1 MFKKYTFAIPKET
14 LSSFND
20 KVEESR
26 QKLAKKDSLKK
37 RLTEINEQFE
47 GRVAH
52 MNIIATIDWKFVD
65 EKFCNDIM
73 HIYNYNETFYISMD
87 CISKIY
93 NKKIFAIILNRVPSN
108 EMVTLGELKRLNFT
122 EMRKCLDDDN
132 MEKWTQEMCKGR
144 STVQKLACNCF
155 IREELKL
162 LDGIDGNESERY
174 LPMSS
179 YYTLMKDLAQK
190 VYHPDARAL
199 STFIDHKAIAQCR
212 IDLRLK
218 TMNMVQNNFR
228 KNLET
233 CSLFWDVM
241 KRWERNVTEKNNVQE
256 ENETQVQVKPNI
268 TTENEEVGVIRRAP
282 VASKMLSMMRKSFET
297 PVQSESDSSDDESD
311 DDDEEPEEP
320 VVVVTTESQQDK
332 DKEEG
337 EVSSSSEEED
347 DDEEEEEKEMENE
360 KERKER
366 ERREKKEREEREKE
380 ERREKRKREEE
391 ERRERKR
398 REEEEKERK
407 RLEREREKKERDER
421 KKREEEEKKQRRAEE
436 EERRRLAREEK
447 KIKEEAAKK
456 ERELK
461 RKRNNSSSSSDSKKR
476 RKSNASSH
484 GSITNE
490 EEKAAAQECVARE
503 LERQKKRMDA
513 KSKAKAEAERVRAA
527 ELEQE
532 KALAS
537 IQQQQSPANERIFSP
552 KPNERPNDVTGE
564 INLLPM
570 TPFGFDEP
578 PMTPGSNPETT
589 NDALLPETQLY
600 SEIQGLKPTDTN
612 EPIMGG
618 DQLKSFLTGLDDI
631 DELAI
636 PSRPSTPSFSFEE
649 RLPSPATTNTDRL
662 FTSFE

>member
-155 IREELKL
+155 VREELKL

-179 YYTLMKDLAQK
+179 YYTLMKDLSQK

-256 ENETQVQVKPNI
+256 ENETQVQVKPNL
-268 TTENEEVGVIRRAP
+268 TAEHEEVGVIRRAP
-282 VASKMLSMMRKSFET
+282 VASKMLSLMRKSFET
-297 PVQSESDSSDDESD
+297 PVQSESDSSDDDSD
-311 DDDEEPEEP
+311 DDDEEEETAEP
-320 VVVVTTESQQDK
+320 VVPQQEND

-337 EVSSSSEEED
+337 EVSSSGEEED
-347 DDEEEEEKEMENE
+347 DEEKVENE
-360 KERKER
+360 KEKRER
-366 ERREKKEREEREKE
+366 ERREKKEREERDKE

-407 RLEREREKKERDER
+407 RLEREREKKEREER
-421 KKREEEEKKQRRAEE
+421 KKREEQEKKQRRAEE
-436 EERRRLAREEK
+436 EERRKRAREEK
-447 KIKEEAAKK
+447 RMKEEAAKK

-461 RKRNNSSSSSDSKKR
+461 RKRTSSSSSSDSKKR
-476 RKSNASSH
+476 RTSN
-484 GSITNE
+484 ND

-527 ELEQE
+527 EIEQE

-537 IQQQQSPANERIFSP
+537 IQHQQSPIDERRSIFSP
-552 KPNERPNDVTGE
+552 KPDDQTNEAEVDLMP
-564 INLLPM
+564 IA

-578 PMTPGSNPETT
+578 PMTPGSNPDAT
-589 NDALLPETQLY
+589 NDAMLPETELY
-600 SEIQGLKPTDTN
+600 SEIQGLKPTDVN
-612 EPIMGG
+612 EPIMG

-636 PSRPSTPSFSFEE
+636 PTRPSTPSFSFEE

-662 FTSFE
+662 FTSFEQ